1 MRIQV
6 SKTELANAVNK
17 VKSVVK
23 EKSALPILSHLLLE
37 TGDSCVYV
45 TGTDLKTTLIA
56 KVDCTVERPGTLA
69 VNGQRLASLLG
80 EDEEGDAIFDLEEDG
95 VVLFAWGNTETR
107 LFSMPADD
115 FPPVKK
121 VEAGVALSFSQAVLR
136 RLFQKTAFAICTEQG
151 RYNLTGLLFE
161 LRGGKLTVVA
171 TDGRRMSLAAADDPV
186 DTDQEIK
193 VIIPAKMVTELT
205 SLFSSDPEAMVDV
218 RVESSHVAFSM
229 EGMTAISA
237 LIEGSFPNY
246 EMVIPKKHD
255 KEVVVGTEAF
265 ARVMRLGFKMTN
277 DKFRNVRLCMR
288 PDVMQVVAKTP
299 EVGEYT
305 EEIPVEY
312 SGEEVEIAFN
322 PIYVLDVLRN
332 VEQEKVCLL
341 LKDTAS
347 PGVIKPYTDAPVDNY
362 VNVVMPIRI

>member
-6 SKTELANAVNK
+6 PKTELANAVSK

-37 TGDSCVYV
+37 TGDGCVYV

-69 VNGQRLASLLG
+69 VNGQRLASLLT
-80 EDEEGDAIFDLEEDG
+80 EDEEGDATLALEEDG
-95 VVLFAWGNTETR
+95 VVLFAWGSTEMR

-115 FPPVKK
+115 FPPVKR
-121 VEAGVALSFSQAVLR
+121 VESGAEMVFKQAVLKQ
-136 RLFQKTAFAICTEQG
+136 LFQKTAFAICTEQG

-171 TDGRRMSLAAADDPV
+171 TDGRRMSLATVDEPM

-193 VIIPAKMVTELT
+193 VIIPAKMIAELT
-205 SLFSSDPEAMVDV
+205 GLFSSDPEAEVTV
-218 RVESSHVAFSM
+218 RVESSHVAFRM
-229 EGMTAISA
+229 EDMTAISA

-255 KEVVVGTEAF
+255 KEVVVATEAF

-288 PDVMQVVAKTP
+288 ADAMQVVAKTP
-299 EVGEYT
+299 EVGEYA
-305 EEIPVEY
+305 EDIPVDY
-312 SGEEVEIAFN
+312 GGEDVEIAFN

-332 VEQEKVCLL
+332 IEQERVCLL

-347 PGVIKPYTDAPVDNY
+347 PGVIKPYSDAPVETY
-362 VNVVMPIRI
+362 INVVMPIRI